1 VTRSR
6 CAFAVTLLLLAA
18 ACGEPFDPAWLVVDN
33 RVLGARAE
41 VEGDPARAWPR
52 PGETV
57 SVTWLVVDEDAAR
70 PLAWAFAWCP
80 AAPTAFGEPFC
91 VPGTSPQLLPPQL
104 APGPGPPVARIDVPS
119 EAALGGADQL
129 LLVGL
134 VCAAGRIEATPAH
147 LESLEGWEDV
157 CVGDGAKATPV
168 LLPVPVQLGDAINLR
183 PQIAQVRIG
192 GEAWA
197 APAEAVLEA
206 ATTTC
211 PDDPAVRRVSRA
223 EVELPVELEMTP
235 GSREDYDLVTAAG
248 DVVRLTEALR
258 VQHVVTSGALPR
270 LFTVLDEEGATTA
283 HLTWS
288 PPEPGDP
295 MAERPLVR
303 LHFVVTDGRSG
314 TAFTSRALC
323 LDD

>member
-6 CAFAVTLLLLAA
+6 RAFAATLLLLAA
-18 ACGEPFDPAWLVVDN
+18 ACGDPFDPAWLVVDS

-57 SVTWLVVDEDAAR
+57 SVTWFVVDEDSAR

-91 VPGTSPQLLPPQL
+91 VAGTSPQLLPPQL

-168 LLPVPVQLGDAINLR
+168 LLPVPVQLGDATNLR
-183 PQIAQVRIG
+183 PEIAQVRLVG
-192 GEAWA
+192 QPWA

-206 ATTTC
+206 STTTC
-211 PDDPAVRRVSRA
+211 PDDPAVPLVSRA
-223 EVELPVELEMTP
+223 AVELPVELEMTP

-248 DVVRLTEALR
+248 EVVRLTEALR
-258 VQHVVTSGALPR
+258 VQHVVTSGTLPR

-283 HLTWS
+283 HFAWT

-295 MAERPLVR
+295 MAERSLVR